1 MSHRQTIYF
10 NEKHFTYYSLDGGKR
25 LTYHVHGSYP
35 LGSKLLMTVME
46 QDATTTLVYDDFK
59 LLEKCPAANN
69 QRRRLNNADN
79 KSEHHFIQHHFMLP
93 PFKCVLYFVSFNF
106 CARINI
112 IPRRF
117 RCESFIIQLK

>member
-1 MSHRQTIYF
+1 MGVIH
-10 NEKHFTYYSLDGGKR
+10 L
-25 LTYHVHGSYP
+25 V
-35 LGSKLLMTVME
+35 SKLLMTVME

-59 LLEKCPAANN
+59 LFEKCPAANN

-93 PFKCVLYFVSFNF
+93 PVKCVLYFVLFNF

-112 IPRRF
+112 FPRRF
-117 RCESFIIQLK
+117 RCESFIIQMK